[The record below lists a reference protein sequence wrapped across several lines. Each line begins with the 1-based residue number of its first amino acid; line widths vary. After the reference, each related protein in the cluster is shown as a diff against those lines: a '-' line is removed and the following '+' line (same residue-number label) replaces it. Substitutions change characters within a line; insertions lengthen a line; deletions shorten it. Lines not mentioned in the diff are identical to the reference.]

1 MSSKTKVL
9 MAVNFERRLQIFY
22 LYFLSNVSMLL
33 LINFREKIAYQ
44 RSNPTNPVI
53 IKTAFKVSSTAR
65 MLSAPASVV
74 FLLSGLPEWHN
85 KPSVEQ
91 KSESKKTIK
100 AGSSFLP

>member
-9 MAVNFERRLQIFY
+9 MAVNFERLQIFY

-33 LINFREKIAYQ
+33 LTNFREKIAYQ

-65 MLSAPASVV
+65 MLSSPASVV

-91 KSESKKTIK
+91 QSESKKTIK

>member
-1 MSSKTKVL
+1 MSSKTEVL

-22 LYFLSNVSMLL
+22 LYFLSNVSTML

-44 RSNPTNPVI
+44 RPNPTNPVI

-65 MLSAPASVV
+65 TLSSPASVV

-91 KSESKKTIK
+91 QSESK
-100 AGSSFLP
+100 